1 MHSHQVF
8 FYLNEDLSTSALL
21 KFEEGLE
28 TLINIPLVL
37 SGYYGKPANTNRAVV
52 DNAYSYSLT
61 LIFKDIA
68 DHNLYQAHQI
78 HQVFVDQ
85 NANKW
90 IRVLVFD
97 VEIQLQSLKR

>member
-8 FYLNEDLSTSALL
+8 FYLNKDLSYSALL
-21 KFEEGLE
+21 EFEEGLE

-52 DNAYSYSLT
+52 DNAYSYGLI
-61 LIFKDIA
+61 LIFKDIT
-68 DHNLYQAHQI
+68 DHNFYQADPI
-78 HQVFVDQ
+78 HQAFIDK
-85 NANKW
+85 NATKW

-97 VEIQLQSLKR
+97 IETK